1 MKQKE
6 QPEILTF
13 QPYARLLTMI
23 GDQLI
28 KNECVALMELI
39 KNAYDADANWVRIS
53 FDDFDDEWRPGK
65 KACIVIEDDGC
76 GMTAEAIREV
86 WMRPAS
92 PNKKSD
98 DPERRLTPVKH
109 RVMLGEKGIGRFA
122 LLKLGAKVTVVTR
135 PAKSPVE
142 NIAVMDFSDYSDEF
156 TRCKG
161 ETVTPFLS
169 DLKGTLLSR
178 KAKVIVPRKV
188 NVNEHWYDAG
198 ETGTRITIECLRG
211 KGWNKK
217 VFDAI
222 ADDVSKLQPI
232 FTAAFE
238 KQEDAAVK
246 FDIGFER
253 NENVVPDESTRKIE
267 DLKGLLETKSV
278 LRVKG
283 GRYDAG
289 RHMFTYELNGEPI
302 SRSFDDLRGYASSQ
316 FRKENAE
323 RYPNCGSFGFSFFVF
338 DLRADRNDEEGAKR
352 YLDPKAL
359 KLVRDHRIYLYRDGV
374 RVYPYGDPDDDWLS
388 IEVLRGTKKAG
399 DYLSN
404 DQVVGYVE
412 ITYEGNPELKDK
424 TSREGLV
431 QDGVAVADFIATIQ
445 MFLKFLR
452 QEPYARY
459 QIRVQKRR
467 EQKER
472 KEKKSSAQIQE
483 LLAYSEKAKD
493 KTVSRLAKSIQ
504 TAVERERRVAAKQI
518 ETIEDLAGVG
528 LSVEVASH
536 DMMAV
541 MRRLNDAFDQLE
553 RSRPRGG
560 FNPPELPDELH
571 KIRGMLAFVEN
582 QMRNMQALFRSSR
595 QRPHAINVKEL
606 LAKVVKIYSDA
617 FKRNAIKVSIEEDG
631 LPLRVKCTDAVLMQ
645 VFINLLDNSLYWL
658 TVNALR
664 KGESRQIKIV
674 LDGDSNKF
682 VYADNGPGIP
692 EENRAYVFEPFFS
705 TKDEGRGLGLY
716 IARQLLMRSDFAID
730 FSTRREQLFAGRGA
744 AFTVDFNPTEVGHE

>member
-1 MKQKE
+1 MKKAKT
-6 QPEILTF
+6 EILTF
-13 QPYARLLTMI
+13 KPYARLLTMI

-28 KNECVALMELI
+28 KNERVALMELI

-65 KACIVIEDDGC
+65 KAGIVIEDDGC

-98 DPERRLTPVKH
+98 DPERRLTPIKH

-156 TRCKG
+156 TRCNG

-169 DLKGTLLSR
+169 DLKGSLSSR

-188 NVNEHWYDAG
+188 KVNGQWYDAE

-211 KGWNKK
+211 KGWNKQ

-222 ADDVSKLQPI
+222 ADDVSKMQPI
-232 FTAAFE
+232 FTIALD
-238 KQEDAAVK
+238 KKEDASVK
-246 FDIGFER
+246 FDIGFVR
-253 NENVVPDESTRKIE
+253 NEKPLPDNCKKNIDE
-267 DLKGLLETKSV
+267 LKGLLETKSV
-278 LRVKG
+278 LRITNG
-283 GRYDAG
+283 HYDVSK
-289 RHMFTYELNGEPI
+289 REFSYVLNGEPCV
-302 SRSFDDLRGYASSQ
+302 RSFDELREYASKQ
-316 FRKENAE
+316 FRRENAE

-445 MFLKFLR
+445 MFLRFLR

-472 KEKKSSAQIQE
+472 KEKKSSAQIRE
-483 LLAYSEKAKD
+483 LLDYAEKTQDKKIAK
-493 KTVSRLAKSIQ
+493 LAQSIQ
-504 TAVERERRVAAKQI
+504 TAVEREQRVAAKQI

-528 LSVEVASH
+528 LSVEVSSH
-536 DMMAV
+536 DIMAV
-541 MRRLNDAFDQLE
+541 MGRLNDAFDQLE
-553 RSRPRGG
+553 RSKPQGG
-560 FNPPELPDELH
+560 FNPPDLPDDLRR
-571 KIRGMLAFVEN
+571 IRGMLAFVEN
-582 QMRNMQALFRSSR
+582 QLRNMQTLFRSSH

-606 LAKVVKIYSDA
+606 LEKVIRIYSDA
-617 FKRNAIKVSIEEDG
+617 FRRNSIKVAIEEDG

-658 TVNALR
+658 TVNVLR

-674 LDGDSNKF
+674 LDGDNSKII
-682 VYADNGPGIP
+682 YADNGPGIA

-705 TKDEGRGLGLY
+705 TKEEGRGLGLY

-730 FSTRREQLFAGRGA
+730 FSTRREQLFSGMGA
-744 AFTVDFNPTEVGHE
+744 AFTVDFKPEGANRE

>member
-1 MKQKE
+1 MKKAKT
-6 QPEILTF
+6 EILTF
-13 QPYARLLTMI
+13 KPYARLLTMI

-28 KNECVALMELI
+28 KNERVALMELI

-98 DPERRLTPVKH
+98 DPERRLTPIKH

-156 TRCKG
+156 TRCNG

-169 DLKGTLLSR
+169 DLKGSLSSR

-188 NVNEHWYDAG
+188 KVNRQWYDAE

-211 KGWNKK
+211 KGWNKQ

-222 ADDVSKLQPI
+222 ADDVSKMQPI
-232 FTAAFE
+232 FTIALD
-238 KQEDAAVK
+238 KKEDASVK
-246 FDIGFER
+246 FDIGFVR
-253 NENVVPDESTRKIE
+253 NEKPLPDNCKKNIDE
-267 DLKGLLETKSV
+267 LKGLLETKSV
-278 LRVKG
+278 LRITNG
-283 GRYDAG
+283 HYDVSK
-289 RHMFTYELNGEPI
+289 REFSYVLNGEPCV
-302 SRSFDDLRGYASSQ
+302 RSFDELREYASKQ
-316 FRKENAE
+316 FRRENAE

-472 KEKKSSAQIQE
+472 KEKKSSAQIRE
-483 LLAYSEKAKD
+483 LLDYAEKTQDKKIAK
-493 KTVSRLAKSIQ
+493 LAQSIQ
-504 TAVERERRVAAKQI
+504 TAVEREQRVAAKQI

-528 LSVEVASH
+528 LSVEVSSH
-536 DMMAV
+536 DIMAV
-541 MRRLNDAFDQLE
+541 MGRLNDAFDQLE
-553 RSRPRGG
+553 RSKPQGG
-560 FNPPELPDELH
+560 FNPPDLPDDLRR
-571 KIRGMLAFVEN
+571 IRGMLAFVEN
-582 QMRNMQALFRSSR
+582 QLRNMQTLFRSSH

-606 LAKVVKIYSDA
+606 LEKVIRIYSDA
-617 FKRNAIKVSIEEDG
+617 FRRNSIKVAIEEDG

-658 TVNALR
+658 TVNVLR

-674 LDGDSNKF
+674 LDGDNSKII
-682 VYADNGPGIP
+682 YADNGPGIA

-705 TKDEGRGLGLY
+705 TKEEGRGLGLY

-730 FSTRREQLFAGRGA
+730 FSTRREQLFPGMGA
-744 AFTVDFNPTEVGHE
+744 AFTVDFKPEGANRE

>member
-1 MKQKE
+1 MKKAKT
-6 QPEILTF
+6 EILTF
-13 QPYARLLTMI
+13 KPYARLLTMI

-28 KNECVALMELI
+28 RNECVALMELI

-53 FDDFDDEWRPGK
+53 FNGFNDEWHPGK
-65 KACIVIEDDGC
+65 NASIVIEDDGG
-76 GMTAEAIREV
+76 GMTPEIIHDA
-86 WMRPAS
+86 WMNPAS

-98 DPERRLTPVKH
+98 DPERRKTAKKK

-122 LLKLGAKVTVVTR
+122 MLKLGSKITVVTR
-135 PAKSPVE
+135 PENSAKEYV
-142 NIAVMDFSDYSDEF
+142 ATLDFSEYADEF
-156 TRCKG
+156 TKRNGKP
-161 ETVTPFLS
+161 VKPLLS
-169 DLKGTLLSR
+169 ELSGTLIHR
-178 KAKVIVPRKV
+178 EAKIIVPREV
-188 NVNEHWYDAG
+188 EVNEKVYKAG
-198 ETGTRITIECLRG
+198 PTGTRIEIECLRTAN
-211 KGWNKK
+211 WRRSLY
-217 VFDAI
+217 DAI
-222 ADDVSKLQPI
+222 VDDAAKMQPI
-232 FTAAFE
+232 FTTALD
-238 KQEDAAVK
+238 KQED
-246 FDIGFER
+246 
-253 NENVVPDESTRKIE
+253 E
-267 DLKGLLETKSV
+267 DLEFDVCFIRNGEMLPNQTTEKIKYLKTLLDTKPV
-278 LRVKG
+278 LKVDN
-283 GRYDAG
+283 GRYHSDT
-289 RHMFTYELNGEPI
+289 HLFSFDLNGEPI
-302 SRSFDDLRGYASSQ
+302 ERTFDSLRSYSRGNFKKS
-316 FRKENAE
+316 EM
-323 RYPNCGSFGFSFFVF
+323 YPECGSFDFKFYVF
-338 DLRADRNDEEGAKR
+338 DLDADREDEEGVKR
-352 YLDPKAL
+352 YMSKDDIREYIKP
-359 KLVRDHRIYLYRDGV
+359 HRIYLYRDGV
-374 RVYPYGDPDDDWLS
+374 RVYPYGDVDNDWLR
-388 IEVLRGTKKAG
+388 IDVLRGTISAG
-399 DYLSN
+399 QYLGN
-404 DQVVGYVE
+404 DQVVGCIE
-412 ITYEGNPELKDK
+412 ITHSDNPGLRDT

-431 QDGVAVADFIATIQ
+431 MEGAAVSDFIDSIR
-445 MFLKFLR
+445 MFLSYLR
-452 QEPYARY
+452 QEPYEAY
-459 QIRVQKRR
+459 KIRVRNRK

-483 LLAYSEKAKD
+483 LLDYAAKTKD
-493 KTVSRLAKSIQ
+493 KKVVRLAQSIQ
-504 TAVERERRVAAKQI
+504 TAVDREQRVAAKRI

-541 MRRLNDAFDQLE
+541 MRRLNDAFDALE
-553 RSRPRGG
+553 CSRPRGG

-606 LAKVVKIYSDA
+606 LTKVVKIYSDA
-617 FKRNAIKVSIEEDG
+617 FKRNAIKISIEEDG

-730 FSTRREQLFAGRGA
+730 FSTRREQLFAGRGVS
-744 AFTVDFNPTEVGHE
+744 FTVDFNLEDGSHE

>member
-1 MKQKE
+1 MKKAKT
-6 QPEILTF
+6 EILTF
-13 QPYARLLTMI
+13 KPYARLLTMI

-28 KNECVALMELI
+28 RNECVALMELI

-53 FDDFDDEWRPGK
+53 FNGFDDKWHPGK
-65 KACIVIEDDGC
+65 TASIVIEDDGC
-76 GMTAEAIREV
+76 GMTPDIIRDA
-86 WMRPAS
+86 WMNPAS
-92 PNKKSD
+92 PNKKND
-98 DPERRLTPVKH
+98 DPEQRKTAIKK

-122 LLKLGAKVTVVTR
+122 MFKLGSKITVVTR
-135 PAKSPVE
+135 PAKSSDEYV
-142 NIAVMDFSDYSDEF
+142 ATLDFSEYADEF
-156 TRCKG
+156 TKRNGKP
-161 ETVTPFLS
+161 VKPLLS
-169 DLKGTLLSR
+169 DLNGALLTR
-178 KAKVIVPRKV
+178 KAKTIVPHEV
-188 NVNEHWYDAG
+188 NING
-198 ETGTRITIECLRG
+198 ETLTSGTTGTRIEIECLRTT
-211 KGWNKK
+211 GWNKS
-217 VFDAI
+217 VYDDIVDDA
-222 ADDVSKLQPI
+222 AKMQPI
-232 FTAAFE
+232 FSEMMDKNEDENLRFE
-238 KQEDAAVK
+238 VCFLRDDQLL
-246 FDIGFER
+246 
-253 NENVVPDESTRKIE
+253 PDETSKKIE
-267 DLKGLLETKSV
+267 DLRTLLETKTVFRIQRGKYNSQDRSFSF
-278 LRVKG
+278 L
-283 GRYDAG
+283 
-289 RHMFTYELNGEPI
+289 LNGE
-302 SRSFDDLRGYASSQ
+302 SREFSFDDLRGFAPES
-316 FRKENAE
+316 FRKENNA
-323 RYPNCGSFGFSFFVF
+323 RYPECGTFTFEFYVF
-338 DLRADRNDEEGAKR
+338 DRNADRNDVEGAKY
-352 YLDPKAL
+352 YLSKPEKD
-359 KLVRDHRIYLYRDGV
+359 LVRDHRIYLYRDGV
-374 RVYPYGDPDDDWLS
+374 RVYPYGNPDDDWLS
-388 IEVLRGTKKAG
+388 IDVLRGTQAAG

-404 DQVVGYVE
+404 DQVVGCVE
-412 ITYEGNPELKDK
+412 ITHAGNPELKDK

-431 QDGVAVADFIATIQ
+431 QDGVAVRDFIGTIQ
-445 MFLKFLR
+445 MVLKYIR
-452 QEPYARY
+452 QEPYRIY
-459 QIRVQKRR
+459 RIGVEKRR
-467 EQKER
+467 EQREQ

-483 LLAYSEKAKD
+483 LLDYAAKTKD
-493 KTVSRLAKSIQ
+493 KKVVRLAQSIQ
-504 TAVERERRVAAKQI
+504 TAVDREQRVAAKRI

-674 LDGDSNKF
+674 LDGDNNKF